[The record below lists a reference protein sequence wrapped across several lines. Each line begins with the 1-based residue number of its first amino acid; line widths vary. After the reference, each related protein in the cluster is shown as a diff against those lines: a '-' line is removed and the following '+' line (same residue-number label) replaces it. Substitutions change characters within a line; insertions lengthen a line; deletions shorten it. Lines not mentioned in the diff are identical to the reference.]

1 MKNLTALLVLSVF
14 YIPVAAKPGSGSDGS
29 GITPKKKSPQTKV
42 AQLKSPPL
50 CPEANAGSDVSI
62 TCGGSTTLG
71 TADNINY
78 TYSWSPSTG
87 LSSSTIF
94 NPVASPSAT
103 TTYTLTMTA
112 KSNLLVN
119 GDFES
124 GNTGFYSDYSY
135 PLTSGVSVYTVGSSA
150 SAIYNWWCSTSPAS
164 GSNMLIGDGAI
175 WNGERVW
182 YQTVSVQ
189 PNSLYS
195 FSGKFLNLFSTGGV
209 NDPNIVV
216 KINGSDIALQTLSF
230 GSCGWQ
236 TVSGTW
242 NSGSATSA
250 TIAIYA
256 DPTTQNAGWG
266 NDFAIDDLVLAPNC
280 PQTTDDVTV
289 TVNPITITPD
299 WSSLTHTNIP
309 PLTGTWTVP
318 HSIGSDG
325 TIQLCRGYD
334 DFPGWYRIRL
344 VSSQSSNNV
353 WSVNG
358 TTLPDIT
365 QDILTSL
372 DHTSS
377 TVGMP
382 NYSHEYKVTDA
393 SSGCESIPVRIISPA
408 TLYASIQITSL
419 GNRTYRATTFF
430 YPAGTTY
437 NWVVDNGNTLV
448 NYISGQGTN
457 LLIFSYPSWYSATN
471 VPVSLTVNSIYG
483 CVNSEPGL
491 YVMPV
496 LNAIKKPAS
505 SVTIQPT
512 TEKNEAEI
520 TLFPNPAREWVS
532 INSSETF
539 EKIQL
544 YTSTGV
550 LKKLHAGK
558 GNYAKISISDF
569 QSGIYYVTVIYK
581 NRIQTQRLVV
591 VK

>member
-1 MKNLTALLVLSVF
+1 MKNLTALLVLSLF

-29 GITPKKKSPQTKV
+29 DITPKKKSPQTKV
-42 AQLKSPPL
+42 AQLKAPPL

-71 TADNINY
+71 ITDNINY

-87 LSSSTIF
+87 LSSSTIS

-135 PLTSGVSVYTVGSSA
+135 PLTSGVSVYTVASSA
-150 SAIYNWWCSTSPAS
+150 SAIYNWWCSTSPAG

-195 FSGKFLNLFSTGGV
+195 FSGKFLNVFSTGGV

-216 KINGSDIALQTLSF
+216 KINGNDIALQTLSF

-236 TVSGTW
+236 TISGSW

-266 NDFAIDDLVLAPNC
+266 NDFAIDDLVLSPGNC
-280 PQTTDDVTV
+280 PVTTDDVLV

-299 WSSLTHTNIP
+299 LSSLTFTDPHSHI
-309 PLTGTWTVP
+309 TWTLS

-325 TIQLCRGYD
+325 TIQLCGIYD
-334 DFPGWYRIRL
+334 ASPEYFRVRL

-358 TTLPDIT
+358 TTLPHTT

-372 DHTSS
+372 YDPSS
-377 TVGMP
+377 SAGLP
-382 NYSHEYKVTDA
+382 NYKYEYKVTDA
-393 SSGCESIPVRIISPA
+393 SSGCESNKVRIINMA
-408 TLYASIQITSL
+408 TLEGSIQITPL

-505 SVTIQPT
+505 SVSVQPT
-512 TEKNEAEI
+512 TEKSGAEI

-532 INSSETF
+532 VSSSETF

-550 LKKLHAGK
+550 LKKLHANKGK
-558 GNYAKISISDF
+558 YAKINISDF
-569 QSGIYYVTVIYK
+569 QSGIYYVTIIYQ
-581 NRIQTQRLVV
+581 NRIQTERLVV
-591 VK
+591 IK